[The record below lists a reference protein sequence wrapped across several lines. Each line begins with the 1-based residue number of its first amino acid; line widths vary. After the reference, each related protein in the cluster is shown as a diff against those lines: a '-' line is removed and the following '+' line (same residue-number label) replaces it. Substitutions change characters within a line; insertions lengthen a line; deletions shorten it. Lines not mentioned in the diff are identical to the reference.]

1 MCYGFTVV
9 ETNLIT
15 IIKPL
20 SENQRQYII
29 RRVSGL
35 GATSTR
41 ELIGIA
47 KGTYN
52 TWFHNEVFASI
63 HSQLPELSFK
73 HRQEAV
79 QLLRRDNQLEAV
91 LLEGKMIAK
100 MKEEID
106 SGEYLFKGSFVR
118 TNLAR
123 EVYSKLISDLDKAPA
138 GIQVLSWQQRIHQ
151 IFPQQSGQG
160 GEVIDG
166 EFEAISGIEAEH
178 SQGELAQASEAATD
192 ASQEET

>member
-1 MCYGFTVV
+1 M

-106 SGEYLFKGSFVR
+106 SGEYFFVR

-166 EFEAISGIEAEH
+166 EFEAISSIEAEH
-178 SQGELAQASEAATD
+178 SQGELTQASEAASD